1 MPLIVFGPGIKKG
14 VRKDL
19 VSGID
24 ISAASLAAAG
34 IAIPQK
40 MEGLNFLDKD
50 YKQREFIIAARDRC
64 DYTYERI
71 RAVVTGRYKYL
82 RNYLTDRPYMNP
94 SYKDPWPVSKA
105 FRKMMK
111 EGKPGGKLNPN
122 FVEFLMGYPSNWTK
136 VE

>member
-1 MPLIVFGPGIKKG
+1 MPLIVFGPGLKRSSK
-14 VRKDL
+14 RP

-50 YKQREFIIAARDRC
+50 YKPREFVIAARDRC

-71 RAVVTGRYKYL
+71 RAVVTDRYKYL
-82 RNYLTDRPYMNP
+82 RNYLTDRLYMNP
-94 SYKDPWPVSKA
+94 SYKDLWPVSKA
-105 FRKMMK
+105 FRKMMA
-111 EGKPGGKLNPN
+111 EGK
-122 FVEFLMGYPSNWTK
+122 
-136 VE
+136 